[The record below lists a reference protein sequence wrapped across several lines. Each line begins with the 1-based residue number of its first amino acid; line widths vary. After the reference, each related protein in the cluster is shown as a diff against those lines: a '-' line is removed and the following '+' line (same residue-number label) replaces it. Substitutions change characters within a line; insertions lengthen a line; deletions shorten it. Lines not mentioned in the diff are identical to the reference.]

1 MEEERETKIP
11 STLESKD
18 GDLKNTNEESYGSC
32 NWIIIESWHWK
43 EMGSPSYVH
52 DRKHQYKWGPLGKL

>member
-1 MEEERETKIP
+1 
-11 STLESKD
+11 LESKD